1 MEMGWPGGKVDDVLM
16 GAGLEAHS
24 QLRTTQHTHTTY
36 SRILDSE
43 TTPIHTTYNTVV
55 SLHDVNFYIS
65 VFNKCINTISHCAV
79 LT

>member
-16 GAGLEAHS
+16 GTDWRYTHNCA
-24 QLRTTQHTHTTY
+24 QLNTHTTY
-36 SRILDSE
+36 SRILDSK
-43 TTPIHTTYNTVV
+43 TTLTHTTYNTVV